1 MEKVNRK
8 TTKLCSFYVSDWHLV
23 TMILPYLN
31 EEINKENKIVTLLE
45 KNIKEKVE
53 TLVKKLNLK
62 NSKQILNINWNIIKT
77 KKYLELKNI
86 LNNESKGEKNIT
98 IMVNGTK
105 KFIDNIGKNIER
117 WTEQNK
123 SVSNIKIINCYE
135 ITELNYNITK
145 ILDENNKILNTS
157 GEREKQDVF
166 EGYEKGKKII

>member
-86 LNNESKGEKNIT
+86 LNNESKGEKNDANSRKNNRF
-98 IMVNGTK
+98 NG
-105 KFIDNIGKNIER
+105 FN
-117 WTEQNK
+117 
-123 SVSNIKIINCYE
+123 
-135 ITELNYNITK
+135 
-145 ILDENNKILNTS
+145 DEKPIFWRCFSQL
-157 GEREKQDVF
+157 
-166 EGYEKGKKII
+166 